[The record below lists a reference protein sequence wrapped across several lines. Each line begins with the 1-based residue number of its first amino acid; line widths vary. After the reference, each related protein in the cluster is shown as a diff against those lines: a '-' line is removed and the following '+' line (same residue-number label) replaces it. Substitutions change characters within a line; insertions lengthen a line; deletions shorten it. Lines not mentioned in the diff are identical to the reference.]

1 MKFPKL
7 LWQLFFSS
15 LWLVGSIYAESG
27 IEEIK
32 MKKRVGL
39 GVAAAGPFSVLGV
52 ELDINI
58 NEEISISGG
67 LGTGLDYST
76 FAVKGRYFL
85 LGERFSP
92 YLGAGLARWWTDG
105 TSETNLGPSVLKN
118 KFLSGSD
125 YRDGFNLWILYPAI
139 GIQYLHPTGIA
150 IYGEIQ
156 ALFKLPTLANGTYA
170 GLGALLY
177 F

>member
-1 MKFPKL
+1 MIFQKL
-7 LWQLFFSS
+7 TFVICAMSMLSVSS
-15 LWLVGSIYAESG
+15 VFAEKSL
-27 IEEIK
+27 EELK

-39 GVAAAGPFSVLGV
+39 GVVAAGPYSVLGV

-58 NEEISISGG
+58 NEEVSISGG

-76 FAVKGRYFL
+76 FTLKGKYFL
-85 LGERFSP
+85 LGESFSP
-92 YLGAGLARWWTDG
+92 YVGGGLARWWTDG
-105 TSETNLGPSVLKN
+105 TSETNIGPSVLRN
-118 KFLSGSD
+118 KFLSGVN
-125 YRDGFNLWILYPAI
+125 YRDGFNLWILYPTL
-139 GIQYLHPTGIA
+139 GIQYLHSSGVA
-150 IYGEIQ
+150 LYAEIQ

>member
-1 MKFPKL
+1 MKCRFRVGLISLIFMSLAFP
-7 LWQLFFSS
+7 
-15 LWLVGSIYAESG
+15 VHAESG
-27 IEEIK
+27 LEELK

-39 GVAAAGPFSVLGV
+39 GVAAAGPFAVLGV
-52 ELDINI
+52 ELDINVT
-58 NEEISISGG
+58 EELSIGGG

-76 FAVKGRYFL
+76 FVIKGRYFL

-92 YLGAGLARWWTDG
+92 YLAAGLARWWTDG
-105 TSETNLGPSVLKN
+105 TSETNVGPSLLKN
-118 KFLSGSD
+118 KFLSGNN
-125 YRDGFNLWILYPAI
+125 YQEGFNIWLLYPAL
-139 GIQYLHPTGIA
+139 GIQYLHPTGVA
-150 IYGEIQ
+150 IYAEIQ

>member
-1 MKFPKL
+1 MDLRGQFKRG
-7 LWQLFFSS
+7 LWVVFF
-15 LWLVGSIYAESG
+15 LAAAVFGEGSVEDL
-27 IEEIK
+27 K

-39 GVAAAGPFSVLGV
+39 GVAAAGPFSVFGV
-52 ELDINI
+52 ELDINVT
-58 NEEISISGG
+58 EEFSISGG

-76 FAVKGRYFL
+76 FVLKGKYFL

-92 YLGAGLARWWTDG
+92 YVGGGIARWWTDG
-105 TSETNLGPSVLKN
+105 TSETNVGPSILKN

-125 YRDGFNLWILYPAI
+125 YKDGFNIWMLYPTL
-139 GIQYLHPTGIA
+139 GIQYLHPTGFA
-150 IYGEIQ
+150 IYAELQ
-156 ALFKLPTLANGTYA
+156 ALFKLPSLANGTYA